1 MSCGL
6 RCRISRLDKGMVDLV
21 ASGGVL
27 HSHITP
33 GSLDARSTDVYNHRM
48 LLNVLVIAV
57 QLQIPAPQGYVSD
70 FAGTIDPRL
79 EGAMTSLITEVQQ
92 KTGGEIAVVT
102 LRDLEGRAS
111 IDVARDI
118 GRQWGIGAER
128 RAGSQASN
136 AGVVL
141 LLVPGQRP
149 GDGTA
154 DLAISTGRGAE
165 GFITDAETLRI
176 RNAIGEAA
184 TRSGSYAEGLAVGVQ
199 LLAREYA
206 EEFGVTLTGQVA
218 RPVSQRR
225 PSGRTGGNF
234 AWLLLF
240 LVFFLFGGRGS
251 GRWLLLGMLLGGGRG
266 HYHGGGGFGG
276 GGFGGGGFGG
286 FGGGGG
292 FSGGGSS
299 GGF

>member
-1 MSCGL
+1 MAPESL
-6 RCRISRLDKGMVDLV
+6 REQPHCYDY
-21 ASGGVL
+21 
-27 HSHITP
+27 P
-33 GSLDARSTDVYNHRM
+33 M
-48 LLNVLVIAV
+48 LLNVLLIAV
-57 QLQIPAPQGYVSD
+57 QLQLPAPQGYVND

-79 EGAMTSLITEVQQ
+79 EEMMMALITEVQQ

-102 LRDLEGRAS
+102 LRDLQGRAP

-118 GRQWGIGAER
+118 GRQWGVGAEL

-141 LLVPGQRP
+141 LLVPGGRP

-184 TRSGSYAEGLAVGVQ
+184 TRSGSYGEGLAVGVQ
-199 LLAREYA
+199 LLAAEYA
-206 EEFGVTLTGQVA
+206 EEFGVTFTGQVA
-218 RPVSQRR
+218 RPITRRR
-225 PSGRTGGNF
+225 PSSRTGGNF
-234 AWLLLF
+234 TWLLL
-240 LVFFLFGGRGS
+240 LGVFVLFGRRGG

>member
-1 MSCGL
+1 MQ
-6 RCRISRLDKGMVDLV
+6 
-21 ASGGVL
+21 
-27 HSHITP
+27 SHITP
-33 GSLDARSTDVYNHRM
+33 VLQDARSTDGNNYRM

-57 QLQIPAPQGYVSD
+57 QLQIPAPQGYVND
-70 FAGTIDPRL
+70 FAGLIDSRL
-79 EGAMTSLITEVQQ
+79 ERAMTTLITEVQQ

-199 LLAREYA
+199 RLAREYA
-206 EEFGVTLTGQVA
+206 EEFGAPLTGQAA
-218 RPVSQRR
+218 RPIPQRR
-225 PSGRTGGNF
+225 PSGRTGGNY
-234 AWLLLF
+234 AWLLL
-240 LVFFLFGGRGS
+240 LVVFFLFGGRGS
-251 GRWLLLGMLLGGGRG
+251 GRWLLLGLLLSGGRGG

-276 GGFGGGGFGG
+276 GGFGGSGFGG

>member
-1 MSCGL
+1 MQ
-6 RCRISRLDKGMVDLV
+6 
-21 ASGGVL
+21 
-27 HSHITP
+27 SHITP
-33 GSLDARSTDVYNHRM
+33 VLQDARSTDGNNYRM

-57 QLQIPAPQGYVSD
+57 QLQIPAPQGYVND
-70 FAGTIDPRL
+70 FAGLIDSRL
-79 EGAMTSLITEVQQ
+79 ERAMTTLITEVQQ

-118 GRQWGIGAER
+118 GRQWGIGAEG

-141 LLVPGQRP
+141 LLVPGQWP

-165 GFITDAETLRI
+165 GFITDAGTLRI

-199 LLAREYA
+199 RLAREYA
-206 EEFGVTLTGQVA
+206 EEFGVPLTGQAA
-218 RPVSQRR
+218 RPIRQRR
-225 PSGRTGGNF
+225 PSGRTGGNY
-234 AWLLLF
+234 AWLLL
-240 LVFFLFGGRGS
+240 LVVFFLFGGRGS
-251 GRWLLLGMLLGGGRG
+251 GRWLLLGLLLSGGRGG

-276 GGFGGGGFGG
+276 GGFGGSGFGG

>member
-1 MSCGL
+1 
-6 RCRISRLDKGMVDLV
+6 
-21 ASGGVL
+21 
-27 HSHITP
+27 
-33 GSLDARSTDVYNHRM
+33 M
-48 LLNVLVIAV
+48 LLNVLLLAF
-57 QLQIPAPQGYVSD
+57 QLQIPAPQGYVND
-70 FAGTIDPRL
+70 FAGAIDPRL
-79 EGAMTSLITEVQQ
+79 ERAMTTLITEVQQ

-184 TRSGSYAEGLAVGVQ
+184 ARSGSYAEGLAVGVQ

-206 EEFGVTLTGQVA
+206 EEFSVTLTGQAA
-218 RPVSQRR
+218 RPIPQRR

-240 LVFFLFGGRGS
+240 VVFFLFGGRGS
-251 GRWLLLGMLLGGGRG
+251 GRWLLLGLLLSGGRG
-266 HYHGGGGFGG
+266 GHYQIGRA
-276 GGFGGGGFGG
+276 
-286 FGGGGG
+286 
-292 FSGGGSS
+292 SCRERV
-299 GGF
+299 

>member
-1 MSCGL
+1 
-6 RCRISRLDKGMVDLV
+6 
-21 ASGGVL
+21 
-27 HSHITP
+27 
-33 GSLDARSTDVYNHRM
+33 M
-48 LLNVLVIAV
+48 LLHVLVIAV
-57 QLQIPAPQGYVSD
+57 QLQIPAPQGYVND
-70 FAGTIDPRL
+70 FAGLIDSRL
-79 EGAMTSLITEVQQ
+79 EGAMTTLITEVQQ

-149 GDGTA
+149 GDGRA

-184 TRSGSYAEGLAVGVQ
+184 ARSGSYAEGLAVGVQ

-206 EEFGVTLTGQVA
+206 EEFGVTLTGQAA
-218 RPVSQRR
+218 RPIPQRR
-225 PSGRTGGNF
+225 PSGRTGGSY
-234 AWLLLF
+234 AWLLLIV
-240 LVFFLFGGRGS
+240 VFFLFGGRGS
-251 GRWLLLGMLLGGGRG
+251 GRWLLLGLLLSGGRGG

-299 GGF
+299 GRF

>member
-1 MSCGL
+1 
-6 RCRISRLDKGMVDLV
+6 MVDLVV

-33 GSLDARSTDVYNHRM
+33 GSLDARSTDVHNHRM
-48 LLNVLVIAV
+48 LLNVLIIAV
-57 QLQIPAPQGYVSD
+57 QLQIPSPQGYVND
-70 FAGTIDPRL
+70 FAGLIDSRL
-79 EGAMTSLITEVQQ
+79 ERAMTTLITEVQQ
-92 KTGGEIAVVT
+92 KTDGEIAVVT

-206 EEFGVTLTGQVA
+206 EEFGVTLTGQAA
-218 RPVSQRR
+218 RPLPQRR
-225 PSGRTGGNF
+225 PSGRTGGNY
-234 AWLLLF
+234 AWLLL
-240 LVFFLFGGRGS
+240 LVVFFLFGGRGS
-251 GRWLLLGMLLGGGRG
+251 GRWLLLGLLLSGGRGG
-266 HYHGGGGFGG
+266 HYHGGGGLGG
-276 GGFGGGGFGG
+276 GGFGGSGFGG

>member
-1 MSCGL
+1 MIL
-6 RCRISRLDKGMVDLV
+6 KI
-21 ASGGVL
+21 
-27 HSHITP
+27 
-33 GSLDARSTDVYNHRM
+33 
-48 LLNVLVIAV
+48 LVIAV
-57 QLQIPAPQGYVSD
+57 QLQIPAPQGYVND
-70 FAGTIDPRL
+70 FAGMIDSRL
-79 EGAMTSLITEVQQ
+79 ERAMTTLITEVQQ
-92 KTGGEIAVVT
+92 KTGGEISVVT

-118 GRQWGIGAER
+118 GRQWGVGAER

-149 GDGTA
+149 GDGGA

-184 TRSGSYAEGLAVGVQ
+184 ARSGSYAEGLAVGVQ

-206 EEFGVTLTGQVA
+206 EEFGVALTGQVA
-218 RPVSQRR
+218 RPIPQRR
-225 PSGRTGGNF
+225 PSGRTGVSYS
-234 AWLLLF
+234 WLLL
-240 LVFFLFGGRGS
+240 LGVFFLFGRRGS

-266 HYHGGGGFGG
+266 GHYHGGSGFGG

-299 GGF
+299 GSF

>member
-1 MSCGL
+1 
-6 RCRISRLDKGMVDLV
+6 
-21 ASGGVL
+21 
-27 HSHITP
+27 
-33 GSLDARSTDVYNHRM
+33 M
-48 LLNVLVIAV
+48 LINVLVIAV
-57 QLQIPAPQGYVSD
+57 QLQIPAPQGYVND
-70 FAGTIDPRL
+70 FAGLIDSRL
-79 EGAMTSLITEVQQ
+79 EMTMTTLIAEVQQ
-92 KTGGEIAVVT
+92 KTGGEIVVVT

-118 GRQWGIGAER
+118 GRQWGVGAER

-149 GDGTA
+149 GDGRA

-184 TRSGSYAEGLAVGVQ
+184 ARSGSYAEGLAVGVQ
-199 LLAREYA
+199 LLAIEYA
-206 EEFGVTLTGQVA
+206 EEFGVTLTGEVA
-218 RPVSQRR
+218 RPIPQRR
-225 PSGRTGGNF
+225 PSGRRGGGYSF
-234 AWLLLF
+234 LLLMAVF
-240 LVFFLFGGRGS
+240 LLFGRRGS
-251 GRWLLLGMLLGGGRG
+251 GRWLLLGMLLGGRGG
-266 HYHGGGGFGG
+266 HYHGGGFGG

-299 GGF
+299 GSF

>member
-1 MSCGL
+1 
-6 RCRISRLDKGMVDLV
+6 
-21 ASGGVL
+21 
-27 HSHITP
+27 
-33 GSLDARSTDVYNHRM
+33 M

-57 QLQIPAPQGYVSD
+57 QLQIPAPQGYVND
-70 FAGTIDPRL
+70 FAGTIDSRL
-79 EGAMTSLITEVQQ
+79 EGAMTALLTEVQQ
-92 KTGGEIAVVT
+92 KTGGEIVVVT

-118 GRQWGIGAER
+118 GRQWGVGAER

-149 GDGTA
+149 GDGRA

-176 RNAIGEAA
+176 RDAIGEAA
-184 TRSGSYAEGLAVGVQ
+184 TRSGSYGEGLAVGVQ

-218 RPVSQRR
+218 RPIRQRQ
-225 PSGRTGGNF
+225 PSGPGRSYV
-234 AWLLLF
+234 WLLLVG
-240 LVFFLFGGRGS
+240 VFFMFGRRGS
-251 GRWLLLGMLLGGGRG
+251 GRWLLLAMLLGGGRG
-266 HYHGGGGFGG
+266 GHYHGGGFGG

>member
-1 MSCGL
+1 M
-6 RCRISRLDKGMVDLV
+6 

-27 HSHITP
+27 RSHITP
-33 GSLDARSTDVYNHRM
+33 GSQDARSTDGYNHRM

-57 QLQIPAPQGYVSD
+57 QLQIPAPQGYVND
-70 FAGTIDPRL
+70 FAGLIDSRL
-79 EGAMTSLITEVQQ
+79 ERAMTTLITEVQQ

-118 GRQWGIGAER
+118 GRQWGVGAER

-199 LLAREYA
+199 LLAIEYA
-206 EEFGVTLTGQVA
+206 EEFGVTLTGEVA
-218 RPVSQRR
+218 QPIPQRR
-225 PSGRTGGNF
+225 PSGRRGGGYSF
-234 AWLLLF
+234 LLLMAVF
-240 LVFFLFGGRGS
+240 LLFGRRGS
-251 GRWLLLGMLLGGGRG
+251 GRWLLAGMLLGGRGG
-266 HYHGGGGFGG
+266 HYHGGGFGG

-299 GGF
+299 GSF

>member
-1 MSCGL
+1 
-6 RCRISRLDKGMVDLV
+6 
-21 ASGGVL
+21 
-27 HSHITP
+27 
-33 GSLDARSTDVYNHRM
+33 M
-48 LLNVLVIAV
+48 LLNVLLIAV
-57 QLQIPAPQGYVSD
+57 QLQIPAQQGYVND
-70 FAGTIDPRL
+70 FAGTIDSRL
-79 EGAMTSLITEVQQ
+79 EGAMTALITEVQQ

-102 LRDLEGRAS
+102 LRDLNGRAS

-118 GRQWGIGAER
+118 GRQWGVGAER
-128 RAGSQASN
+128 RAGSRASN

-141 LLVPGQRP
+141 LLVPGKRP

-176 RNAIGEAA
+176 RDAIGEAA
-184 TRSGSYAEGLAVGVQ
+184 TRSGSYAAGLAVGVQ

-206 EEFGVTLTGQVA
+206 EEFGVTLTGQAA
-218 RPVSQRR
+218 RPAPQRQ
-225 PSGRTGGNF
+225 PSGRTGGSYS
-234 AWLLLF
+234 WLLVLAVLL
-240 LVFFLFGGRGS
+240 LVSRRGS
-251 GRWLLLGMLLGGGRG
+251 RRWLLLGMLLGGGRG
-266 HYHGGGGFGG
+266 GHYRGGGFGG
-276 GGFGGGGFGG
+276 GGFGGSGFGG

>member
-1 MSCGL
+1 
-6 RCRISRLDKGMVDLV
+6 
-21 ASGGVL
+21 
-27 HSHITP
+27 
-33 GSLDARSTDVYNHRM
+33 M
-48 LLNVLVIAV
+48 LLNVLLIAV
-57 QLQIPAPQGYVSD
+57 QLQIPGPQGYVND
-70 FAGTIDPRL
+70 FAGTIDARL
-79 EGAMTSLITEVQQ
+79 EAAMTALITELQQ

-118 GRQWGIGAER
+118 GRQWGVGAER
-128 RAGSQASN
+128 RAGSRASN

-141 LLVPGQRP
+141 LLVPGRRP
-149 GDGTA
+149 GDGSA

-176 RNAIGEAA
+176 RDAIGEAA
-184 TRSGSYAEGLAVGVQ
+184 TRTGSYAEGLAVGVQ

-206 EEFGVTLTGQVA
+206 EEFGVTLTGQAA
-218 RPVSQRR
+218 RSSSQRQ
-225 PSGRTGGNF
+225 PSGRTGGSY
-234 AWLLLF
+234 AWLLL
-240 LVFFLFGGRGS
+240 LAVFFLTGRRGS
-251 GRWLLLGMLLGGGRG
+251 GKWLLLGMLLGGGRG
-266 HYHGGGGFGG
+266 GRYHGGGFGG

>member
-1 MSCGL
+1 
-6 RCRISRLDKGMVDLV
+6 
-21 ASGGVL
+21 
-27 HSHITP
+27 
-33 GSLDARSTDVYNHRM
+33 M
-48 LLNVLVIAV
+48 LLNVLILAV
-57 QLQIPAPQGYVSD
+57 QLQIPAPQGYVND
-70 FAGTIDPRL
+70 FAGTIDSRL
-79 EGAMTSLITEVQQ
+79 EGAMTALLTEVQE
-92 KTGGEIAVVT
+92 KTGGEIVVVT

-118 GRQWGIGAER
+118 GRQWGVGAQR
-128 RAGSQASN
+128 QAGSQASN

-149 GDGTA
+149 GDGMA

-184 TRSGSYAEGLAVGVQ
+184 TSSGSYGEGLAVGVQ

-206 EEFGVTLTGQVA
+206 EEFGVTLTGQAA
-218 RPVSQRR
+218 RPVRQRQ
-225 PSGRTGGNF
+225 PSGRTGGSYL
-234 AWLLLF
+234 WLLLIGG
-240 LVFFLFGGRGS
+240 FFIFGRRGS
-251 GRWLLLGMLLGGGRG
+251 SRWLLLAMLLGGGRG
-266 HYHGGGGFGG
+266 GHYHGGGFGG

>member
-1 MSCGL
+1 MVEPSDVSQVLECGTRIRRGCTL
-6 RCRISRLDKGMVDLV
+6 RSINLNEETGSQDT
-21 ASGGVL
+21 
-27 HSHITP
+27 HSTN
-33 GSLDARSTDVYNHRM
+33 DYTYNM
-48 LLNVLVIAV
+48 LLNVLVLAV
-57 QLQIPAPQGYVSD
+57 QLQIPAPQGFVND
-70 FAGTIDPRL
+70 FAGMIDSRL
-79 EGAMTSLITEVQQ
+79 QQAMTTLITEVQQ

-102 LRDLEGRAS
+102 LQDLEGRAS

-118 GRQWGIGAER
+118 GRQWGVGAER

-149 GDGTA
+149 GDGRA

-176 RNAIGEAA
+176 RDAIGEAA
-184 TRSGSYAEGLAVGVQ
+184 ARSGSYAEGLSVGVQ

-218 RPVSQRR
+218 RPIRQRQ
-225 PSGRTGGNF
+225 PSGRTGGSYG
-234 AWLLLF
+234 LLML
-240 LVFFLFGGRGS
+240 LAVFFIFGRRGS

-266 HYHGGGGFGG
+266 GHYHGG

-299 GGF
+299 GSF

>member
-1 MSCGL
+1 
-6 RCRISRLDKGMVDLV
+6 
-21 ASGGVL
+21 
-27 HSHITP
+27 
-33 GSLDARSTDVYNHRM
+33 M
-48 LLNVLVIAV
+48 LLKVLIIAV
-57 QLQIPAPQGYVSD
+57 QLQIPAPQGYVND
-70 FAGTIDPRL
+70 FAGLIDSSL
-79 EGAMTSLITEVQQ
+79 ERAMITLIAEVQQ

-184 TRSGSYAEGLAVGVQ
+184 ARSGSYAEGLAVGVQ
-199 LLAREYA
+199 LLALEYA
-206 EEFGVTLTGQVA
+206 EEFSVTLTGQA
-218 RPVSQRR
+218 TRPIPQRR
-225 PSGRTGGNF
+225 PSGRTGGSY

-240 LVFFLFGGRGS
+240 GVFFLFGGRGS
-251 GRWLLLGMLLGGGRG
+251 CRWLLLGLLLSGGRG
-266 HYHGGGGFGG
+266 GLSEAGGALGGVGLVGWGCGG
-276 GGFGGGGFGG
+276 
-286 FGGGGG
+286 
-292 FSGGGSS
+292 
-299 GGF
+299 

>member
-1 MSCGL
+1 
-6 RCRISRLDKGMVDLV
+6 
-21 ASGGVL
+21 
-27 HSHITP
+27 
-33 GSLDARSTDVYNHRM
+33 M
-48 LLNVLVIAV
+48 LLNVLLLAL
-57 QLQIPAPQGYVSD
+57 QLQIPAPQGYVND

-79 EGAMTSLITEVQQ
+79 EGAMTTLITEVQQ

-199 LLAREYA
+199 LLALEYA

-218 RPVSQRR
+218 RLVPQRR

-234 AWLLLF
+234 AWLLL
-240 LVFFLFGGRGS
+240 LLLFFLFGGRGS

-266 HYHGGGGFGG
+266 GHYHGG

-299 GGF
+299 GSF

>member
-1 MSCGL
+1 MAGIVSDQNL
-6 RCRISRLDKGMVDLV
+6 LQLK

-33 GSLDARSTDVYNHRM
+33 RLRDVRSTDGHNHRM
-48 LLNVLVIAV
+48 LLHVLVIAV
-57 QLQIPAPQGYVSD
+57 QLQIPAQQGYVND
-70 FAGTIDPRL
+70 FAGTIDSRL
-79 EGAMTSLITEVQQ
+79 ERAMTTLITEVQQ

-118 GRQWGIGAER
+118 GRQWGVGAER

-149 GDGTA
+149 GDGRA

-218 RPVSQRR
+218 RPIPQRQ
-225 PSGRTGGNF
+225 PSGRTRGNY
-234 AWLLLF
+234 AWLLL
-240 LVFFLFGGRGS
+240 LAVFFLFGGRGS

-266 HYHGGGGFGG
+266 GHYHGG

>member
-1 MSCGL
+1 
-6 RCRISRLDKGMVDLV
+6 
-21 ASGGVL
+21 
-27 HSHITP
+27 
-33 GSLDARSTDVYNHRM
+33 M

-57 QLQIPAPQGYVSD
+57 QLQIPAPEGYVND
-70 FAGTIDPRL
+70 FAGMIDSRL
-79 EGAMTSLITEVQQ
+79 ETTMTALISEVQQ
-92 KTGGEIAVVT
+92 KTGGDIAVVT

-118 GRQWGIGAER
+118 GRQWGVGAER

-149 GDGTA
+149 GDGRA

-218 RPVSQRR
+218 RPISQRR
-225 PSGRTGGNF
+225 PSGRTGVNYS
-234 AWLLLF
+234 WLLL
-240 LVFFLFGGRGS
+240 LGVFFLFGRRGS
-251 GRWLLLGMLLGGGRG
+251 GRWLLLGMLLGAGRGG

>member
-1 MSCGL
+1 
-6 RCRISRLDKGMVDLV
+6 
-21 ASGGVL
+21 
-27 HSHITP
+27 
-33 GSLDARSTDVYNHRM
+33 M
-48 LLNVLVIAV
+48 LLKVLIIAV
-57 QLQIPAPQGYVSD
+57 QLQIPAPQGYVND
-70 FAGTIDPRL
+70 FAGLIDSSL
-79 EGAMTSLITEVQQ
+79 ERAMTTLIAEVQQ

-118 GRQWGIGAER
+118 GRQWGVGAER

-149 GDGTA
+149 GDGRA

-184 TRSGSYAEGLAVGVQ
+184 ARSGSYAEGLAVGVQ

-218 RPVSQRR
+218 RPIPQRQ
-225 PSGRTGGNF
+225 PSGRRGGGYF
-234 AWLLLF
+234 GLLL
-240 LVFFLFGGRGS
+240 LAGFFLFGRRGS

-266 HYHGGGGFGG
+266 GHYYGGGYGG

-299 GGF
+299 GSF

>member
-1 MSCGL
+1 MC
-6 RCRISRLDKGMVDLV
+6 CVPTSRRDRGTRVQRTV
-21 ASGGVL
+21 I
-27 HSHITP
+27 IT
-33 GSLDARSTDVYNHRM
+33 VM
-48 LLNVLVIAV
+48 LLNALVIAV
-57 QLQIPAPQGYVSD
+57 QLQIPAPQGYVND
-70 FAGTIDPRL
+70 FAGLIDSRL
-79 EGAMTSLITEVQQ
+79 ERAMTTLITEVQQ

-141 LLVPGQRP
+141 LLVPGQQP

-199 LLAREYA
+199 LLALEYA
-206 EEFGVTLTGQVA
+206 EEFGVTLTGQAA
-218 RPVSQRR
+218 RPIPQRR
-225 PSGRTGGNF
+225 PSGRTGGNY
-234 AWLLLF
+234 AWLLLIVVF
-240 LVFFLFGGRGS
+240 LLFGGRGS

-266 HYHGGGGFGG
+266 GHYYGGGYGG

-299 GGF
+299 GSF

>member
-1 MSCGL
+1 M
-6 RCRISRLDKGMVDLV
+6 

-27 HSHITP
+27 HSDITP
-33 GSLDARSTDVYNHRM
+33 GLQDARSTDGYNYRM

-57 QLQIPAPQGYVSD
+57 QLQIPAPQGYVND
-70 FAGTIDPRL
+70 FAGLIDSRL
-79 EGAMTSLITEVQQ
+79 ERAMTTLITEVQQ

-141 LLVPGQRP
+141 LLVPGRRP

-176 RNAIGEAA
+176 RDAIGEAA

-218 RPVSQRR
+218 RPIPQRR
-225 PSGRTGGNF
+225 PSGRTGGNY
-234 AWLLLF
+234 AWLLL
-240 LVFFLFGGRGS
+240 LMVFFLFGGRGS

-276 GGFGGGGFGG
+276 GGFGG

-299 GGF
+299 GSF

>member
-1 MSCGL
+1 
-6 RCRISRLDKGMVDLV
+6 
-21 ASGGVL
+21 
-27 HSHITP
+27 
-33 GSLDARSTDVYNHRM
+33 M
-48 LLNVLVIAV
+48 LLNVLLLAF

-128 RAGSQASN
+128 RSGSRASN

-286 FGGGGG
+286 GGFGGFGGGGG